1 MLIIILNKAIGFWS
15 NFCIDET
22 IKDLIAIFIFAF
34 IIVDLFCIC
43 VFLAQTLKKL
53 FIFLKNNL

>member
-1 MLIIILNKAIGFWS
+1 MLIIILNKAIDFWS
-15 NFCIDET
+15 NFCLDET
-22 IKDLIAIFIFAF
+22 IKDLIVIFLFAF
-34 IIVDLFCIC
+34 IIISLFCVC

>member
-1 MLIIILNKAIGFWS
+1 MLIIILNKGIDFWS
-15 NFCIDET
+15 NFCLDET
-22 IKDLIAIFIFAF
+22 IRDLIVIFIFTF
-34 IIVDLFCIC
+34 IFISLFCVC

>member
-1 MLIIILNKAIGFWS
+1 MWIIILNKGIDFWT

-22 IKDLIAIFIFAF
+22 IKDLIATFLFAF
-34 IIVDLFCIC
+34 IIISLFCVC